1 MKFQYNLKGI
11 GWAEGFI
18 EINSQRCE
26 FNPSYL
32 TNALGDLL
40 DSLVKLLTYEPNPN
54 KKKFNTV
61 FFDWNEEPNGL
72 EWVLT
77 RLEDEKVS
85 LLIKSYDDID
95 SKEDEQGAV
104 AVDTICTLSD
114 LLTEIIK
121 EMDSLLT
128 NHGIV
133 GYHETWAAH
142 DFPLSSYL
150 KLKHFLNVKKP
161 FEMEYILGE
170 QKVYGG
176 YYKSDLNFELSLI
189 TGNFTSGTE

>member
-1 MKFQYNLKGI
+1 M
-11 GWAEGFI
+11 
-18 EINSQRCE
+18 
-26 FNPSYL
+26 
-32 TNALGDLL
+32 
-40 DSLVKLLTYEPNPN
+40 
-54 KKKFNTV
+54 
-61 FFDWNEEPNGL
+61 
-72 EWVLT
+72 
-77 RLEDEKVS
+77 S

-133 GYHETWAAH
+133 GYRETWAAH

-150 KLKHFLNVKKP
+150 KLKHFLNDKRQ
-161 FEMEYILGE
+161 FEMEYMLGE

-189 TGNFTSGTE
+189 TGDFTSGTE

>member
-1 MKFQYNLKGI
+1 MKFQYILKGN

-40 DSLVKLLTYEPNPN
+40 DSLAKLLTFQLNSN

-85 LLIKSYDDID
+85 LLIKSYADID
-95 SKEDEQGAV
+95 SKKDEQGAV
-104 AVDTICTLSD
+104 VVNTICTLSD

-128 NHGIV
+128 KHGIV
-133 GYHETWAAH
+133 GYRETWAAH
-142 DFPLSSYL
+142 NFPLSSYL
-150 KLKHFLNVKKP
+150 KLKRFLNVNRQ

-170 QKVYGG
+170 QKGYGG

-189 TGNFTSGTE
+189 TGDFTSGTE

>member
-40 DSLVKLLTYEPNPN
+40 DSLVELLTHKPNPN

-95 SKEDEQGAV
+95 SKEDEQGAI

-128 NHGIV
+128 KHGIV
-133 GYHETWAAH
+133 GYRETWTAH

-150 KLKHFLNVKKP
+150 KLKHFLNVNRQ
-161 FEMEYILGE
+161 FEMEYIPGE
-170 QKVYGG
+170 QKGYRG

-189 TGNFTSGTE
+189 TGDFTSRTK

>member
-1 MKFQYNLKGI
+1 MKFQYILNGS
-11 GWAEGFI
+11 GWAKGFI

-40 DSLVKLLTYEPNPN
+40 DSLVELLIYEPNPK

-85 LLIKSYDDID
+85 LRIKSYDDID
-95 SKEDEQGAV
+95 SKKDEQGAV
-104 AVDTICTLSD
+104 VVDTVCTLSD

-128 NHGIV
+128 KHGIV
-133 GYHETWAAH
+133 GYPETWAAH
-142 DFPLSSYL
+142 DFPLSTYL
-150 KLKHFLNVKKP
+150 KLKHFLNLKTQ
-161 FEMEYILGE
+161 FEVEYIPGE
-170 QKVYGG
+170 QKGYGG
-176 YYKSDLNFELSLI
+176 YHKSDLNFELSLL
-189 TGNFTSGTE
+189 TGDFTSGTE